1 MSRPYLD
8 VHPEASSPLARPRR
22 VGGAFVPLE
31 LEPGTVIF
39 EVDHVVAE
47 VASVFTVARELLT
60 ARHGRR
66 TPAHVFEARCAACWL
81 IRRHSRHTVQR
92 LSIALG
98 FGDHT
103 AAAKGYRRAEE
114 LRERDDWFRD
124 VTDRIE
130 RLLEERAKA
139 RG

>member
-8 VHPEASSPLARPRR
+8 QHPEASSPLTRARR

-31 LEPGTVIF
+31 LPPGTVLF
-39 EVDHVVAE
+39 ELDHVVAE
-47 VASVFTVARELLT
+47 VAAAFVVAAEQLT
-60 ARHGRR
+60 TRAGQR
-66 TPAHVFEARCAACWL
+66 TPAHLFEARCAACWL
-81 IRRHSRHTVQR
+81 VRRHSRMTVQR

-114 LRERDDWFRD
+114 LRERDEWFRD

-130 RLLEERAKA
+130 RLLEQRNGEAA
-139 RG
+139 